1 MEERQRISRVQKQRQ
16 RLTVLSS
23 KFLGAESKPLSYHN
37 ENDDDDDDE
46 GKQQQQQQMQLER
59 EKSKK
64 ESQRQRWLLRQ
75 EQARLSLGEQREET
89 QLDQE
94 QLSYQQEQPHEQP
107 HEQQLRQQ
115 FYASSSLDDFSSQ
128 SSFSEGEI
136 ENDLD
141 TERFKD
147 EDIPSK
153 LPMSYESSNWDDF
166 SSQSSFSESEIEN
179 DLDTEKVKDEDVP
192 SKLPMSYE
200 SSNSSDSD
208 SSDSSDSSVDRPVTV
223 RVAHE
228 IDKSAKLVSSGGRSG
243 NSGDSDEAHNADDT
257 PARSFELPSAAVSSV
272 PVPVDGGQPLV
283 AGEAGGASSAGDNLS
298 PTSTAR
304 DFHLNIITEGD
315 DDHDDSSSSGN
326 SVSTSG
332 SESEQNNLEILEDST
347 AAANSSAV
355 GGFLSDPSTGSAGPA
370 ANTIVTSM
378 RVYED
383 SSSSDSGDDV
393 ARDVSNHELS
403 DSEAIP
409 TADGF
414 AVSDASVA
422 SVSASLSIPKD
433 PSSALAIT
441 ATTRIYR
448 DDSSDSSSNSNDSD
462 NDDHTSNASSEGN
475 ARVLSATS
483 DPTLVRPVA
492 AFQSTPESE
501 SDDIATTFIPVETVR
516 WETGSND
523 GYASEEGSSSS
534 SSSSDS
540 GENSN

>member
-46 GKQQQQQQMQLER
+46 GKQQQQQQQMQLER

-64 ESQRQRWLLRQ
+64 ETQRQRWLLRQ

-94 QLSYQQEQPHEQP
+94 QLSYQQEQPHEQ
-107 HEQQLRQQ
+107 QLRQQ
-115 FYASSSLDDFSSQ
+115 FYASSSL
-128 SSFSEGEI
+128 
-136 ENDLD
+136 
-141 TERFKD
+141 
-147 EDIPSK
+147 
-153 LPMSYESSNWDDF
+153 DDF

-315 DDHDDSSSSGN
+315 DDHDDSSSSSSGN

-448 DDSSDSSSNSNDSD
+448 DDSSDSSSNSNDSSNDSD

-516 WETGSND
+516 WETDSND
-523 GYASEEGSSSS
+523 DYASEEGSSS